1 MERFYFLPVDPI
13 SVNRAYIRNFGRGR
27 DRRLSKEA
35 EALKMSVRSNME
47 LQDETFYDGCRMFLD
62 KDEWMHCDYA
72 FLLPIDK
79 FYSDKK
85 HERVRKE
92 DLTNFYK
99 LVEDAMSEYTGID
112 DSRVISM
119 TGIKGLSTF
128 MPNYQHIDKP
138 MVILHLVS
146 RSSVEELSSLFEVFR
161 IDGKER
167 IEFVNELYDL
177 KSNLRGI

>member
-35 EALKMSVRSNME
+35 ESLKLSVKSNME
-47 LQDETFYDGCRMFLD
+47 MQDETFYDGCKMFLD
-62 KDEWMHCDYA
+62 KDEWLHCDYA
-72 FLLPIDK
+72 FLLPKDK

-85 HERVRKE
+85 FEKVRKE

-112 DSRVISM
+112 DSKVVSM
-119 TGIKGLSTF
+119 TGIKGMSDFL
-128 MPNYQHIDKP
+128 PLYRHVDKP
-138 MVILHLVS
+138 VVILHLIS
-146 RSSVEELSSLFEVFR
+146 RDSISELSGLFDVFR
-161 IDGKER
+161 ADGKER
-167 IEFVNELYDL
+167 IEFINSLYDIKL
-177 KSNLRGI
+177 